1 MKTTPIF
8 RLLLLVIF
16 SLNVSII
23 QSQVMEPNNDKTS
36 LDLYEVYTLKQK
48 RNKTA
53 AWIMLGG
60 GVVMTLVGITLNSED
75 EVATMLS
82 LGLVDVPK
90 SHEGDWLIVLGSATT
105 VGSIPLFTAAA
116 KNKRKANLELK
127 RMQGRI
133 TDLTF
138 DKANYLC
145 LSLTISLE

>member
-1 MKTTPIF
+1 
-8 RLLLLVIF
+8 
-16 SLNVSII
+16 
-23 QSQVMEPNNDKTS
+23 MEPNNDKTS

-116 KNKRKANLELK
+116 KNKRKANMELK